1 MKLLYLIFL
10 VMIEYI
16 TLFCYLKSIYKYRG
30 EFKLNPLTLMVFVS
44 ITVFVYEI
52 NTLIYTS
59 FIFSLVICLLF
70 SYCVTKEMNQ
80 KIFVIAVVYFVYSA
94 MVEIITLNT
103 LVLLIN
109 MPIEEI
115 MNNSSIY
122 LEIGI
127 INKIIQALP
136 LFFIRSRVK
145 KPILSTLQQNRTIY
159 AVTILFILFVIE
171 SIILTYSM
179 LNGEVRNSLV
189 LISLISII
197 VFILFFNLII
207 NYNHL
212 FVEKKYLEI
221 EREYEKLQRDWIN
234 DIQCNQLELRKI
246 KHDIKNVLS
255 TTYSFLNNSEY
266 EKASQFI
273 ESMLE
278 KTNMIEISYW
288 TGNVVVDSILSN
300 KIALNE
306 DIKFEV
312 VASKITIEMNEVD
325 TCILLVN
332 LLDNAIEAQ
341 RDVNDKLI
349 CVSLFQNEFN
359 FILKIENSYNKDK
372 LIDFTQTSKK
382 NKKTH
387 GLGLQIVRGIVNKY
401 EGYYKVDINDTIV
414 STIIIPIMESE

>member
-1 MKLLYLIFL
+1 
-10 VMIEYI
+10 
-16 TLFCYLKSIYKYRG
+16 
-30 EFKLNPLTLMVFVS
+30 
-44 ITVFVYEI
+44 
-52 NTLIYTS
+52 
-59 FIFSLVICLLF
+59 
-70 SYCVTKEMNQ
+70 
-80 KIFVIAVVYFVYSA
+80 
-94 MVEIITLNT
+94 
-103 LVLLIN
+103 
-109 MPIEEI
+109 
-115 MNNSSIY
+115 
-122 LEIGI
+122 
-127 INKIIQALP
+127 
-136 LFFIRSRVK
+136 
-145 KPILSTLQQNRTIY
+145 
-159 AVTILFILFVIE
+159 
-171 SIILTYSM
+171 
-179 LNGEVRNSLV
+179 
-189 LISLISII
+189 
-197 VFILFFNLII
+197 
-207 NYNHL
+207 
-212 FVEKKYLEI
+212 
-221 EREYEKLQRDWIN
+221 
-234 DIQCNQLELRKI
+234 
-246 KHDIKNVLS
+246 
-255 TTYSFLNNSEY
+255 

>member
-1 MKLLYLIFL
+1 
-10 VMIEYI
+10 
-16 TLFCYLKSIYKYRG
+16 
-30 EFKLNPLTLMVFVS
+30 
-44 ITVFVYEI
+44 
-52 NTLIYTS
+52 
-59 FIFSLVICLLF
+59 
-70 SYCVTKEMNQ
+70 MNQ

-234 DIQCNQLELRKI
+234 DIQCNQIELRKI